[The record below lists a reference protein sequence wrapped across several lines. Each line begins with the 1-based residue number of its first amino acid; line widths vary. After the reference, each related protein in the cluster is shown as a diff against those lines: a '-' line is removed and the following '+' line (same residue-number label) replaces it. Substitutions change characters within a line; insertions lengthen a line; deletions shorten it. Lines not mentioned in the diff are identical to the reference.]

1 SHIINGNRHD
11 NFWEMGD
18 TGPCGPCSEIHIDLR
33 SDEERAEVDGA
44 SLVNKDN
51 PQVIEI
57 WNLVFMQYERKADGH
72 LEPLPAKVIDTGMGF
87 ERLCMALQGK
97 KSNYDTDVF
106 TPYIAKISEISGK
119 EYGKDKMVDVAM
131 RVCSDHCRTIAFSI
145 ADSQL
150 PSNAKAGYVIRRIL
164 RRAVR
169 YAYTFLDQ
177 KNPFI
182 YQLVDVMV
190 DQMGEAYPELVAQK
204 DLIKKVIKE
213 EEESFLRTL
222 DKGIGLLDNLVAAA
236 KKEGKTEISGKDAF
250 TLYDTYGFPLD
261 LTELILREQG
271 MTLDEKGYQE
281 EMNRQKERAR
291 NAAAIETGDWVIL
304 KDGEQ
309 KFVGYDVT
317 ENESRILRYRKVKQ
331 KGKEFFQ
338 IILDE
343 TPFYGE
349 MGGQVGDKGKLID
362 SNGEEIEIFD
372 TKRENNV
379 SVHLSYKLP
388 ENPADTFKAVI
399 DTDAR
404 AAISANHSA
413 THLLHEALREV
424 LGTHVEQKGSY
435 VSPESLRFD
444 FSHFQKVT
452 PEELRKVEH
461 LVNARIRKAMPLDEH
476 RDMPIA
482 EAKALGAMALF
493 GEKYGDKVRVV
504 KFGDS
509 VELCGGTHVAN
520 TGNIGM
526 VRIVS
531 ESSIAAGIRR
541 IEAVSGA
548 GVENIIDN
556 FQDLVVGL
564 SNLLGTNGNIRTAV
578 EKAVKENGELRKQ
591 VEEAMAE
598 RINNLASELLD
609 KAKDTNGVKVVE
621 LVGVNVPD
629 VVKNVAFTIRKKSP
643 EHTVFVGATMSPDKK
658 PLLTVM
664 LSDDLVK
671 NGSNAGQIVREAAK
685 LIKGGGGGQPF
696 FAQAGGKDVEGL
708 SAARDKIIELLAL

>member
-1 SHIINGNRHD
+1 
-11 NFWEMGD
+11 MGD
-18 TGPCGPCSEIHIDLR
+18 
-33 SDEERAEVDGA
+33 
-44 SLVNKDN
+44 
-51 PQVIEI
+51 
-57 WNLVFMQYERKADGH
+57 
-72 LEPLPAKVIDTGMGF
+72 
-87 ERLCMALQGK
+87 
-97 KSNYDTDVF
+97 
-106 TPYIAKISEISGK
+106 
-119 EYGKDKMVDVAM
+119 
-131 RVCSDHCRTIAFSI
+131 
-145 ADSQL
+145 
-150 PSNAKAGYVIRRIL
+150 
-164 RRAVR
+164 
-169 YAYTFLDQ
+169 AYR
-177 KNPFI
+177 
-182 YQLVDVMV
+182 
-190 DQMGEAYPELVAQK
+190 ELVAQK

-236 KKEGKTEISGKDAF
+236 RKEGKTEISGKDAF

-271 MTLDEKGYQE
+271 MTLDHKGYEE
-281 EMNRQKERAR
+281 EMDRQKQRAR
-291 NAAAIETGDWVIL
+291 NAAAIETGDWVVL

-309 KFVGYDVT
+309 KFVGYDAV
-317 ENESRILRYRKVKQ
+317 ENECRILRYRKVKQ

-388 ENPADTFKAVI
+388 ENPADVFKAVI

-413 THLLHEALREV
+413 THLIHEALREV

-435 VSPESLRFD
+435 VSPDSLRFD

-452 PEELRKVEH
+452 PEEIRKVEH
-461 LVNARIRKAMPLDEH
+461 IVNARIRKAMPLDEH
-476 RDMPIA
+476 REMPIA

-548 GVENIIDN
+548 GVEKVIDD
-556 FQDLVVGL
+556 FQDLTVGL
-564 SNLLGTNGNIRTAV
+564 AELLGASGNLRVSV
-578 EKAVKENGELRKQ
+578 EKALKENADLRKQ

-598 RINNLASELLD
+598 RIESLASELVQN
-609 KAKDTNGVKVVE
+609 AKEVNGVKVIE
-621 LVGVNVPD
+621 LVGVRLPD
-629 VVKNVAFTIRKKSP
+629 MVKNVAFSIRKKLP
-643 EHTVFVGATMSPDKK
+643 EHVAFVGATVSPDKK

-671 NGSNAGQIVREAAK
+671 GGANAGQIVREAAK

-696 FAQAGGKDVEGL
+696 FAQAGGKDPEGL
-708 SAARDKIIELLAL
+708 SAARDRIIELLAL